1 MLFTAERIRY
11 QQTNRFSKIVTDY
24 LASEPSLQ
32 PFYNLPPTA
41 EGMKE
46 ALQARQKIKTNRKVL
61 VNVLHQQYNV
71 IGLTA
76 EVAQSIQLL
85 LAESTFTVCTA
96 HQPNLFTGPLY
107 FIYKILHTIKLSR
120 YLKEQFPTNDFVPVF
135 YMGSED
141 ADLAEL
147 NHIYLQGRTYEWQTT
162 QTGAVGR
169 MVIDKKL
176 TGLLTEMEGQLS
188 VEPFGKEVI
197 NLLKT
202 CYTEGKSIQQATFEM
217 VHALFGKYGLLVLI
231 PDNADL
237 KREMISVFRDD
248 LFNQQPSE
256 IVGETSRQL
265 AEHYNA
271 QAHPR
276 EINLFY
282 LKDAIRERI
291 IRQENGFIINNTDIQ
306 FSKEGLEQ
314 ELTEHP
320 ERFSP
325 NVILRGLFQETILP
339 NLAFIGGGGELAYWL
354 QLKEL
359 FDHYAVPFPV
369 LVLRNSFLL
378 IEQRWQELIQ
388 KLGLSTEQLFLPE
401 QQILDNLLEREG
413 KKPLLNGEVAELMGI
428 YEQLKQVAS
437 GVDHTLTR
445 HVEAL
450 KTKATNQLQT
460 LEKKM
465 IRAERKKHAVR
476 QAQINKLKGALFPHG
491 LQERTENMA
500 FYYAK
505 WGHSFI
511 NDLYEQSL
519 TLEQEF
525 VVLVNKD

>member
-11 QQTNRFSKIVTDY
+11 QQTNSFSKIVTDY
-24 LASEPSLQ
+24 LTSEPALA
-32 PFYNLPPTA
+32 PFYKFPPTL
-41 EGMKE
+41 EGIKE
-46 ALQARQKIKTNRKVL
+46 ALQTRQKIKTNRKVL
-61 VNVLHQQYNV
+61 VEVLQQQYSTV
-71 IGLTA
+71 SHGA
-76 EVAQSIQLL
+76 EVAQSIQSL
-85 LAESTFTVCTA
+85 LAETTFTVCTA

-107 FIYKILHTIKLSR
+107 FIYKILHTVKLSS
-120 YLKEQFPTNDFVPVF
+120 YLKEQFPTHDFVPVF

-147 NHIYLQGRTYEWQTT
+147 NHIYLQGRKYEWQTA

-176 TGLLTEMEGQLS
+176 TALLAEIEGQLS
-188 VEPFGKEVI
+188 VEPFGNEVI
-197 NLLKT
+197 DLLRT
-202 CYTEGKSIQQATFEM
+202 CYTEGKSIQQATFEI
-217 VHALFGKYGLLVLI
+217 VHELFGKYGLVVLI
-231 PDNADL
+231 ADHAAL
-237 KREMISVFRDD
+237 KREMINVFRDD
-248 LFNQQPSE
+248 LFNQEPSR
-256 IVGETSRQL
+256 IVAESSKKL
-265 AEHYNA
+265 AAHYNT

-291 IRQENGFIINNTDIQ
+291 VRQGDTFLVNNTEAR
-306 FSKEGLEQ
+306 FSEEELER
-314 ELTEHP
+314 ELVEHP

-325 NVILRGLFQETILP
+325 NVILRGLYQETVLP

-354 QLKEL
+354 QLNDL
-359 FDHYAVPFPV
+359 FHHYGVPLPV

-378 IEQRWQELIQ
+378 IEQRWQELSQ
-388 KLGLSTEQLFLPE
+388 KLGLSTGQLFLPE

-428 YEQLKQVAS
+428 YDQLKQLAS
-437 GVDHTLTR
+437 GVDSTLSQ

-450 KTKATNQLQT
+450 KVRASNQLQT

-465 IRAERKKHAVR
+465 IRAERKKHVVR
-476 QAQINKLKGALFPHG
+476 QTQIHKLKQALFPKG

-505 WGHSFI
+505 WGRSFMDEVYEHS
-511 NDLYEQSL
+511 LA
-519 TLEQEF
+519 LEQEF
-525 VVLVNKD
+525 VVLVNKG

>member
-1 MLFTAERIRY
+1 VEGIR
-11 QQTNRFSKIVTDY
+11 QAIK
-24 LASEPSLQ
+24 
-32 PFYNLPPTA
+32 
-41 EGMKE
+41 
-46 ALQARQKIKTNRKVL
+46 ARQKIKTNRKVL

-271 QAHPR
+271 QA
-276 EINLFY
+276 
-282 LKDAIRERI
+282 
-291 IRQENGFIINNTDIQ
+291 Q
-306 FSKEGLEQ
+306 
-314 ELTEHP
+314 
-320 ERFSP
+320 
-325 NVILRGLFQETILP
+325 
-339 NLAFIGGGGELAYWL
+339 
-354 QLKEL
+354 
-359 FDHYAVPFPV
+359 
-369 LVLRNSFLL
+369 
-378 IEQRWQELIQ
+378 
-388 KLGLSTEQLFLPE
+388 
-401 QQILDNLLEREG
+401 
-413 KKPLLNGEVAELMGI
+413 
-428 YEQLKQVAS
+428 
-437 GVDHTLTR
+437 
-445 HVEAL
+445 
-450 KTKATNQLQT
+450 
-460 LEKKM
+460 
-465 IRAERKKHAVR
+465 
-476 QAQINKLKGALFPHG
+476 
-491 LQERTENMA
+491 
-500 FYYAK
+500 
-505 WGHSFI
+505 
-511 NDLYEQSL
+511 
-519 TLEQEF
+519 
-525 VVLVNKD
+525 

>member
-1 MLFTAERIRY
+1 
-11 QQTNRFSKIVTDY
+11 
-24 LASEPSLQ
+24 
-32 PFYNLPPTA
+32 
-41 EGMKE
+41 
-46 ALQARQKIKTNRKVL
+46 
-61 VNVLHQQYNV
+61 
-71 IGLTA
+71 
-76 EVAQSIQLL
+76 
-85 LAESTFTVCTA
+85 
-96 HQPNLFTGPLY
+96 
-107 FIYKILHTIKLSR
+107 
-120 YLKEQFPTNDFVPVF
+120 
-135 YMGSED
+135 
-141 ADLAEL
+141 
-147 NHIYLQGRTYEWQTT
+147 
-162 QTGAVGR
+162 
-169 MVIDKKL
+169 
-176 TGLLTEMEGQLS
+176 
-188 VEPFGKEVI
+188 
-197 NLLKT
+197 
-202 CYTEGKSIQQATFEM
+202 
-217 VHALFGKYGLLVLI
+217 
-231 PDNADL
+231 
-237 KREMISVFRDD
+237 
-248 LFNQQPSE
+248 
-256 IVGETSRQL
+256 
-265 AEHYNA
+265 
-271 QAHPR
+271 
-276 EINLFY
+276 
-282 LKDAIRERI
+282 
-291 IRQENGFIINNTDIQ
+291 
-306 FSKEGLEQ
+306 
-314 ELTEHP
+314 
-320 ERFSP
+320 
-325 NVILRGLFQETILP
+325 LFQETILP

-388 KLGLSTEQLFLPE
+388 KLGLSTVQLFLPE